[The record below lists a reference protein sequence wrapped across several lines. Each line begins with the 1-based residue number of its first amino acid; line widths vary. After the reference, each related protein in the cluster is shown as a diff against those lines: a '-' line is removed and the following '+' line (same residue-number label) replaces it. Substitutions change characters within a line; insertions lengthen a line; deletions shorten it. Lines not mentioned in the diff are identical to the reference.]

1 MAVPESNVHSFIV
14 KLWLEETDGKTD
26 RGDWRGHVTHVP
38 SGERHYIK
46 SPYELTR
53 IITPYLQ
60 GEGHGSG
67 WWRRLR
73 QWLQR

>member
-14 KLWLEETDGKTD
+14 KLWREEADGQAD
-26 RGDWRGHVTHVP
+26 QGNWRGHVTHVP

-46 SPYELTR
+46 NPYEITR

-60 GEGHGSG
+60 VEGDWSG
-67 WWRRLR
+67 WWRRLWH
-73 QWLQR
+73 WLHW